1 VGTFEIKDA
10 ILDALVE
17 LGISAQIA
25 NETRLQSD
33 LELDSTETVQLSL
46 EMKRRF
52 NVDIKLDT
60 GQDLSV
66 REVCELVEQALTVPA
81 ES

>member
-66 REVCELVEQALTVPA
+66 REVCELIEQALTVPA

>member
-1 VGTFEIKDA
+1 VGTFEIRDA